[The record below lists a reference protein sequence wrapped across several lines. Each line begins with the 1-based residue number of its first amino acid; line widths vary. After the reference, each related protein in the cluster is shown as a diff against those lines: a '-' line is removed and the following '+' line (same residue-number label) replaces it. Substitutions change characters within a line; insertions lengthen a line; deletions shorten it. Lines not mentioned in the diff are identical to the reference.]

1 MKKNIWTIIG
11 VTMCCLNVLLLTGID
26 GYAKHFKTERQ
37 GNFLSKISAYQSHQ
51 SSADSSGVLKVREL
65 QIVDESGNAAITLSA
80 DQDGGLIF
88 VNNSM
93 GEVSTIVGVS
103 DTKGGFIFTFAP
115 NPEMGLAGLGAE
127 NGVGGGLFAVS
138 SNGSS
143 LQTGSEIG
151 ITSETEI
158 EESETVSEISVVY
171 LGIDP
176 EGNGVA
182 ETRGKEGQLRW
193 SSEQSTGQQSGLIGD
208 LDNDGDVDFNDFIL
222 FTANFGRTN

>member
-26 GYAKHFKTERQ
+26 GYAKHFKTGRQ

-51 SSADSSGVLKVREL
+51 SSTDSSGVLKVREL
-65 QIVDESGNAAITLSA
+65 QIVDESGNVAVALSS
-80 DQDGGLIF
+80 DQDGGLVF
-88 VNNSM
+88 VNDSF
-93 GEVSTIVGVS
+93 GEVSTIIGVS
-103 DTKGGFIFTFAP
+103 ETSGGFIFTFAP
-115 NPEMGLAGLGAE
+115 NPEMGMAGLGAE
-127 NGVGGGLFAVS
+127 NSVGGGLFAIS
-138 SNGSS
+138 SSGTSI
-143 LQTGSEIG
+143 QTGSEIG
-151 ITSETEI
+151 IASEEEI
-158 EESETVSEISVVY
+158 GGDEALSAVSVVY